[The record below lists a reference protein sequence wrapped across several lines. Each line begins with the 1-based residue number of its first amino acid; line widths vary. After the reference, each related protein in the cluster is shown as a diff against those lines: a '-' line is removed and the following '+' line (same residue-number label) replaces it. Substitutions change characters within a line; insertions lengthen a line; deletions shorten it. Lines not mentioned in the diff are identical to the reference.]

1 MRLIQ
6 REVRRAVRP
15 GRHPQPPAQRK
26 VLAHRTNPGI
36 RQRVADGLG
45 NGIDAPLLCGL
56 VGVIEIEFVAKFVE
70 RHNMDYLVMA
80 LDQKDAAKTLTAY
93 GVNAIPEVVLIDRQG
108 IVRQVIVGGGTEK
121 IDEEVAKLLAERP

>member
-1 MRLIQ
+1 MNDAAKWAVFDLLKALDVIHDHQ
-6 REVRRAVRP
+6 HHEVF
-15 GRHPQPPAQRK
+15 
-26 VLAHRTNPGI
+26 
-36 RQRVADGLG
+36 QRVADGLG